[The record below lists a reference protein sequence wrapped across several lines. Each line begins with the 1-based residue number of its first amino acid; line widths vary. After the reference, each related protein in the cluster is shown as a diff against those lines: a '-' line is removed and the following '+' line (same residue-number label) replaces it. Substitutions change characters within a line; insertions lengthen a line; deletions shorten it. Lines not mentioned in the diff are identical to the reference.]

1 LSRRYNPPPGWD
13 VPLEDGRPTQG
24 FSPDPNWPEPPEGW
38 QFWIVE
44 EVSQGPTIES
54 SETVLKAQTGSHY
67 DFGPALEDDDRKL
80 LQALGVY
87 TYHHPLET
95 ALEYEAAIE
104 EIREEIT
111 GHIKSGTAVQVDSKF
126 IFENSVSKGQR
137 LSKDLSLLC
146 LRSFNSEVENA
157 MRTMK
162 AGGLSLA
169 KGRLEKART
178 VIGKLGDMMGLQ
190 ISPPYFDLRIREL
203 ELVSDYLAKKQE
215 EKERERDERA
225 RLREER
231 QAAQELE
238 QERERLEREL
248 VKFTNALSK
257 SVEGEDVTLL
267 EAKISE
273 IKEAIEKNDYRL
285 QHIRAGYVYV
295 ISNPGAFGERVVK
308 IGMTRRLDPMD
319 RIRELGD
326 ASVPFPFE
334 VHLLHFDADA
344 VTLENQLHRFFSDR
358 KLNAVNQRKEF
369 FFASADE
376 VKEAILTRIGATVE
390 FNSNVVAEQYLQSR
404 SSWPSDVLAKD

>member
-1 LSRRYNPPPGWD
+1 MSRRYNSPPGWD
-13 VPLEDGRPTQG
+13 VPLEDGRPIQG
-24 FSPDPNWPEPPEGW
+24 FAPDPNWPEPPEGW

-44 EVSQGPTIES
+44 EVGQDENSAPAEGLTNTSQEG
-54 SETVLKAQTGSHY
+54 HY

-95 ALEYEAAIE
+95 VLEYESAIE
-104 EIREEIT
+104 EIRKEIT
-111 GHIKSGTAVQVDSKF
+111 VHIKSGTAVKVDSKF

-137 LSKDLSLLC
+137 LTKDLSLLC

-157 MRTMK
+157 MRTMR
-162 AGGLSLA
+162 AGGLALA
-169 KGRLEKART
+169 KGRLEKARV
-178 VIGKLGDMMGLQ
+178 VISKLGEIMGLQ
-190 ISPPYFDLRIREL
+190 ISKDYFDLRAKEL
-203 ELVSDYLAKKQE
+203 ELVSDYLAKKQD
-215 EKERERDERA
+215 EKEREREERS

-231 QAAQELE
+231 QAAMELE

-248 VKFTNALSK
+248 SKFTNALSK
-257 SVEGEDVTLL
+257 SVGGEDISLL
-267 EAKISE
+267 EAKILE
-273 IKEAIEKNDYRL
+273 IKDAIEKNDYRL

-295 ISNPGAFGERVVK
+295 ISNPGAFGDHVVK

-334 VHLLHFDADA
+334 VHLLQFDADA
-344 VTLENQLHRFFSDR
+344 VTLENKLHNHFADK
-358 KLNAVNQRKEF
+358 KLNIVNQRKEF

-376 VKEAILTRIGATVE
+376 VKDAILKRIGVTVE
-390 FNSNVVAEQYLQSR
+390 FNSNVIAEQYLQSR
-404 SSWPSDVLAKD
+404 GSWPSNVGPQ

>member
-1 LSRRYNPPPGWD
+1 M
-13 VPLEDGRPTQG
+13 PLEDGRPAQG

-38 QFWIVE
+38 QFWIVD
-44 EVSQGPTIES
+44 EVNKDVNVAAPKI
-54 SETVLKAQTGSHY
+54 VLEAEPGSHY

-95 ALEYEAAIE
+95 ALEYEVEIE
-104 EIREEIT
+104 EIRKET
-111 GHIKSGTAVQVDSKF
+111 TAHIKSGTAVQVDSKF

-137 LSKDLSLLC
+137 LTKDLSLLC

-162 AGGLSLA
+162 TGGLSLA
-169 KGRLEKART
+169 KGRLEKARV
-178 VIGKLGDMMGLQ
+178 VIGKLGDIMGLQ
-190 ISPPYFDLRIREL
+190 IAQAYFDLRIREL

-215 EKERERDERA
+215 EKEREREERS

-231 QAAQELE
+231 QAAIELE

-248 VKFTNALSK
+248 SKFTNALSK
-257 SVEGEDVTLL
+257 SLGGEDVSLL
-267 EAKISE
+267 EAKILE
-273 IKEAIEKNDYRL
+273 IQEAIESNDYRL

-295 ISNPGAFGERVVK
+295 ISNPGAFGDHVVK

-334 VHLLHFDADA
+334 VHLLQFDADA
-344 VTLENQLHRFFSDR
+344 VTLENTLHHHFSDK
-358 KLNAVNQRKEF
+358 KLNVVNQRKEF

-376 VKEAILTRIGATVE
+376 VRDAILQRIGTTVE
-390 FNSNVVAEQYLQSR
+390 FNSNVIAEQYLQSR
-404 SSWPSDVLAKD
+404 GSWPMGLGSK